1 MFGQYPPPFTEVKR
15 KLGLNPGYLT
25 KSDSYRWT
33 INIGDAV
40 SSSTKNTVRQ
50 MIYSQ
55 ENIRNSNKPI
65 KILAQQYEKEV
76 SDNLREIYES
86 NVKNLQTVLKNL
98 SHDEKTAFNVL
109 EDPSEM
115 ARYIDTKDQLE
126 WYTEKLNAL

>member
-1 MFGQYPPPFTEVKR
+1 
-15 KLGLNPGYLT
+15 
-25 KSDSYRWT
+25 
-33 INIGDAV
+33 
-40 SSSTKNTVRQ
+40 